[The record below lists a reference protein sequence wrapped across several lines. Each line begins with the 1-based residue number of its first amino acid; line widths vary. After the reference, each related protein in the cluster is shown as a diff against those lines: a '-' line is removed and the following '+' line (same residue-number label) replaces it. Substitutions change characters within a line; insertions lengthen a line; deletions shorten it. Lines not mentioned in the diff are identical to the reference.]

1 VVYNHFQTPDGPLI
15 PGFGGPSETVMTS
28 PSSPSP
34 PDASWFGL
42 GPTRPL
48 PPGMLMITKP
58 VTVDVSYGRVQLPIG
73 TPVRFIVEGNGRV
86 VFQYGKDITS
96 VPTTATNYPQ

>member
-1 VVYNHFQTPDGPLI
+1 
-15 PGFGGPSETVMTS
+15 
-28 PSSPSP
+28 
-34 PDASWFGL
+34 
-42 GPTRPL
+42 
-48 PPGMLMITKP
+48 MITKP
-58 VTVDVSYGRVQLPIG
+58 VTVVVSYGRVQLPVG